1 MLSQAKKEEII
12 EEYAVHENDT
22 GSPQVQIALLTEKIK
37 QLTEH
42 LKQHKQDFNSRRGLE
57 KMVGK
62 RKSLLNYLKNNDIE
76 AYRELIAK
84 LNIRG

>member
-1 MLSQAKKEEII
+1 MLSEAKKEEII
-12 EEYAVHENDT
+12 NEYGIHENDT
-22 GSPQVQIALLTEKIK
+22 GSAQIQIALLSEKIK

-42 LKQHKQDFNSRRGLE
+42 LKQHKQDFSSRRGLE

-62 RKSLLNYLKNNDIE
+62 RKSLLNYLKNNDIVS
-76 AYRELIAK
+76 YRELIAK

>member
-1 MLSQAKKEEII
+1 MLSQTKKEEII

-22 GSPQVQIALLTEKIK
+22 GSAQVQIALLTEKIK

-42 LKQHKQDFNSRRGLE
+42 LKDHKQDFNSRRGLE

-62 RKSLLNYLKNNDIE
+62 RKSLLNYLKNNE
-76 AYRELIAK
+76 VEEYRELIAK

>member
-1 MLSQAKKEEII
+1 MLSQTKKQEII

-42 LKQHKQDFNSRRGLE
+42 LKDHKQDFNSRRGLE

-62 RKSLLNYLKNNDIE
+62 RKSLLNYLENNDIE
-76 AYRELIAK
+76 AYRELIDK

>member
-1 MLSQAKKEEII
+1 MLSQTKKEEII

-22 GSPQVQIALLTEKIK
+22 GSAQVQIALLTEKIK

-42 LKQHKQDFNSRRGLE
+42 LKDHQQDFNSRRGLE

-62 RKSLLNYLKNNDIE
+62 RKSLLNYLQDNDVE
-76 AYRELIAK
+76 EYRELIDK

>member
-1 MLSQAKKEEII
+1 MLSQAKKEELI
-12 EEYAVHENDT
+12 EEYAIHENDT
-22 GSPQVQIALLTEKIK
+22 GSAQVQIAILTEKIK

-42 LKQHKQDFNSRRGLE
+42 LKEHKQDFNSRRGLE

-62 RKSLLNYLKNNDIE
+62 RKSLLNYLKNNQIE
-76 AYRELIAK
+76 EYRELISK

>member
-1 MLSQAKKEEII
+1 MLSDAKKQEII

-42 LKQHKQDFNSRRGLE
+42 LKEHKQDFNSRRGLE

-76 AYRELIAK
+76 AYRELIDK

>member
-1 MLSQAKKEEII
+1 MLSEEKKQELID
-12 EEYAVHENDT
+12 EYAIHENDT
-22 GSPQVQIALLTEKIK
+22 GSAQIQIALLSEKIK

-42 LKQHKQDFNSRRGLE
+42 LKEHKHDFSSRRGLE

-76 AYRELIAK
+76 SYRELISK